1 MVAFIV
7 SAMSGRAP
15 PRSWGAQARGRASTR
30 VLIVAWMVSASA
42 CATQQQ
48 TGQAMKMGGTA
59 AVVAGAA
66 VTEYASC
73 SDSPDEHYA
82 RLSAAQ
88 GGCRPNGS
96 RQLGCSHRGRW
107 RGHRF
112 ARRSHR
118 EGREPQGG
126 LRPHSR
132 SVASTADGTERR
144 AVDGSSGL
152 ARTAILTQEARTP
165 ERASEDPRTG
175 RHRCERHD
183 GSRSGATSADRASPC
198 RVGPL

>member
-96 RQLGCSHRGRW
+96 RQTLGAVIAAAGVGTALLGEAIERDANRREAYDRIRAPSPPPPTAQSG
-107 RGHRF
+107 
-112 ARRSHR
+112 AR
-118 EGREPQGG
+118 
-126 LRPHSR
+126 
-132 SVASTADGTERR
+132 STALLALPEPPFSPKKPAPRNEQ
-144 AVDGSSGL
+144 
-152 ARTAILTQEARTP
+152 ARTHEQAATDASGTTEAAPAR
-165 ERASEDPRTG
+165 PRPT
-175 RHRCERHD
+175 EQ
-183 GSRSGATSADRASPC
+183 APAE
-198 RVGPL
+198 